1 MNLNLEELKGLCAQ
15 LAKSVNHP
23 SGKSTPAN
31 IRQLGTNF
39 YLHASKKAIFLH
51 VENKDA
57 EVVNRTVWYICQA
70 HAASPQKD
78 HIAWFKDLL
87 DALLAFAYPRDP
99 YPVEEPQKFLQDLL
113 LGKTKTL
120 VNCLTEI
127 YSREIRSRLSH

>member
-1 MNLNLEELKGLCAQ
+1 MNLNLEELKGSCAQ
-15 LAKSVNHP
+15 LAKSVNQP
-23 SGKSTPAN
+23 SGKPSAAY
-31 IRQLGTNF
+31 IRELATNF

-57 EVVNRTVWYICQA
+57 EVVNRTVWYICQV

-78 HIAWFKDLL
+78 HVAWFKELL
-87 DALLAFAYPRDP
+87 DSLLTFAYSNDP
-99 YPVEEPQKFLQDLL
+99 IPIEEPQKFLQDLL
-113 LGKTKTL
+113 LGKTGTL